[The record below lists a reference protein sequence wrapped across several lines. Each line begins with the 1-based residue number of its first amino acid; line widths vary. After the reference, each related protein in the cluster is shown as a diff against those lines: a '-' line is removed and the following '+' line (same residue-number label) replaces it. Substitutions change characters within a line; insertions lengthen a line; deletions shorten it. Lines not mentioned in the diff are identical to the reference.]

1 MAREP
6 HQKANYDYMEEQEND
21 SGYIFKPRAFNIVWG
36 NDKRCW
42 RMAKPIGSSTSR
54 CHFYLLVFLDG
65 YLTDKIFLFHYYSKN
80 EEECAELV
88 QVSWL
93 EVTGVTPR
101 LHASTTYQITFQLS
115 LEKGASGWT
124 GAPVFLMAKV
134 GKKGKYKWK
143 KLEVEKLT
151 RDPTDFPSVR
161 DPFGVEI
168 ADEQLDKRL
177 YFGLYE
183 VWSGRWKKGLKVYKA
198 TVKQIKK

>member
-6 HQKANYDYMEEQEND
+6 HQKANYEHMEEQGQND
-21 SGYIFKPRAFNIVWG
+21 SREYIFKPRAFNIVWG

-42 RMAKPIGSSTSR
+42 RMAKPIGSSTS
-54 CHFYLLVFLDG
+54 
-65 YLTDKIFLFHYYSKN
+65 SKN
-80 EEECAELV
+80 EKECAELV

-93 EVTGVTPR
+93 EVTGITPK
-101 LHASTTYQITFQLS
+101 LSASKYQITFQLS

-134 GKKGKYKWK
+134 GKKGKYQWK

-151 RDPTDFPSVR
+151 RDPTDLPSEA
-161 DPFGVEI
+161 DPFVVEVDD
-168 ADEQLDKRL
+168 AQVDKRL

-183 VWSGRWKKGLKVYKA
+183 VWSGKWKQGLKVYKA

>member
-1 MAREP
+1 MARDP
-6 HQKANYDYMEEQEND
+6 HQKANNDYMEID
-21 SGYIFKPRAFNIVWG
+21 GSGGYIFKPRAFNIVWG

-42 RMAKPIGSSTSR
+42 RMAKPIGSSTS
-54 CHFYLLVFLDG
+54 
-65 YLTDKIFLFHYYSKN
+65 SEN
-80 EEECAELV
+80 EKEFAELV

-93 EVTGVTPR
+93 EVTGVTPE
-101 LHASTTYQITFQLS
+101 LDTASTYQITFQLS

-151 RDPTDFPSVR
+151 RDPTDFPSEA
-161 DPFGVEI
+161 DPLDVEI
-168 ADEQLDKRL
+168 PDNQRDRRL

-183 VWSGRWKKGLKVYKA
+183 VWSGKWKQGLKVYKA

>member
-1 MAREP
+1 MI
-6 HQKANYDYMEEQEND
+6 Q
-21 SGYIFKPRAFNIVWG
+21 SIYIFKPRAFNIVWG

-42 RMAKPIGSSTSR
+42 RMAKPIGSSTS
-54 CHFYLLVFLDG
+54 
-65 YLTDKIFLFHYYSKN
+65 SKN
-80 EEECAELV
+80 EKECAELV

-93 EVTGVTPR
+93 EVTGVTR
-101 LHASTTYQITFQLS
+101 KLSASTCQITYQLS

-151 RDPTDFPSVR
+151 RDPTDFPSEA

-168 ADEQLDKRL
+168 ANDQPDKRL

-183 VWSGRWKKGLKVYKA
+183 VWSGRWKQGLKVYKA
-198 TVKQIKK
+198 KSRSEPNPGFDFIMFIYIYNEEVGAFLFQLNKG

>member
-42 RMAKPIGSSTSR
+42 RMAKPIGSSTS
-54 CHFYLLVFLDG
+54 
-65 YLTDKIFLFHYYSKN
+65 SKN